1 MTFETALLGW
11 HDFYLAAAGAAAAL
25 LGLLFVGVSVNISSL
40 TLAQRRDIR
49 ERAGEAFANLTIV
62 LVLSLSC
69 LIPAQDAHS
78 LEIVTA
84 SLAVVGFLR
93 VARRTAWVVMHRDQ
107 DAHWLQAL
115 RRSAWSLIATL
126 LLGYAAT
133 QISIDQTGASL
144 YGLVVVVF
152 LLMIGAA
159 DVSLDLLI
167 SVSEDEA
174 SG

>member
-1 MTFETALLGW
+1 VTFDTALLGW
-11 HDFYLAAAGAAAAL
+11 HDFYLASAGAAAAL

-40 TLAQRRDIR
+40 TLVQRRDIR

-69 LIPAQDAHS
+69 LIPAQDARS

-84 SLAVVGFLR
+84 ALAVIGFLR
-93 VARRTAWVVMHRDQ
+93 VGRRTAWIIVHRDK
-107 DAHWLQAL
+107 DPHWLQAL
-115 RRSAWSLIATL
+115 RRSAWSLLATAI
-126 LLGYAAT
+126 LGYSAS
-133 QISIDQTGASL
+133 QIAIDQTGDSL
-144 YGLVVVVF
+144 YRLVVVVF

-174 SG
+174 